1 LNSYQPTDS
10 EEPTMTAV
18 GYDTREEEGW
28 DEELPRRP
36 RRQFFNRRTAALA
49 ALITCAL
56 GFYGGVRVEKGQLA
70 SSTSTS
76 AGAGSALP
84 AGLRAG
90 AGAAGATGRPG
101 AAGAATGRPGGGN
114 VSFGTVKSIDG
125 KTIDV
130 SDSSGN
136 TVKVT
141 LSPVAKITKS
151 QKVSK
156 QSVRPGD
163 TVVIQGVKGSS
174 GTLTATSV
182 SDSGASASGPAG
194 GSTAGGSSR
203 SGSSAVGSLFGAGG

>member
-1 LNSYQPTDS
+1 
-10 EEPTMTAV
+10 MTAV
-18 GYDTREEEGW
+18 GYDTREEEDW

-49 ALITCAL
+49 ALVTCAL
-56 GFYGGVRVEKGQLA
+56 GFYVGVRVEKGQLA

-76 AGAGSALP
+76 TSAGAGAALP

-90 AGAAGATGRPG
+90 AGAGGATGRPG
-101 AAGAATGRPGGGN
+101 AAAGPTGRPGGGN

-125 KTIDV
+125 KTIYV
-130 SDSSGN
+130 SDSSDN

-141 LSPVAKITKS
+141 LSPVAKISKS
-151 QKVSK
+151 QQVSRK
-156 QSVRPGD
+156 SVRPGD

-182 SDSGASASGPAG
+182 SDSGASASGAAG

>member
-1 LNSYQPTDS
+1 
-10 EEPTMTAV
+10 MTAV

-70 SSTSTS
+70 SSASTS
-76 AGAGSALP
+76 AGAGSTLP

-101 AAGAATGRPGGGN
+101 AAAGATGRPGGGN

-125 KTIDV
+125 KTIYV
-130 SDSSGN
+130 SDSWATRS
-136 TVKVT
+136 KSHF
-141 LSPVAKITKS
+141 LRSPKS
-151 QKVSK
+151 ARASQF
-156 QSVRPGD
+156 R
-163 TVVIQGVKGSS
+163 GSRC
-174 GTLTATSV
+174 
-182 SDSGASASGPAG
+182 GPE
-194 GSTAGGSSR
+194 TRLSSR
-203 SGSSAVGSLFGAGG
+203 A

>member
-1 LNSYQPTDS
+1 
-10 EEPTMTAV
+10 MTAV

-28 DEELPRRP
+28 NEELPRRP

-49 ALITCAL
+49 ALVTCAL

-70 SSTSTS
+70 SSTS
-76 AGAGSALP
+76 AGAASTLP

-101 AAGAATGRPGGGN
+101 AAGGATGRPGGGN

-125 KTIDV
+125 NTIYV

-141 LSPVAKITKS
+141 LSPVAKISKS
-151 QKVSK
+151 QPVSK
-156 QSVRPGD
+156 KSVRPGD

-182 SDSGASASGPAG
+182 SDSGASASGAAG